1 MMAACRI
8 LVYLLLFVSGAARA
22 HHATSAN
29 FTDEIVSVDG
39 VIEKVRYQNPHTSLL
54 LSQASDDG
62 TTTYWLLETV
72 GSTTLS
78 RHGVPRDR
86 LIEGAQIHATGQNGR
101 RANTM
106 YLHEVVYEDGRRINF
121 YSVARPSS
129 EAEIR
134 AELERM
140 ADDFIHYREMQ
151 GFLHEM
157 SLADAYRWQDEM
169 VRIMAPTLGGVVGY
183 KTGGHDPGPGFA
195 TFPPDGIRAYL
206 LEGMLRP
213 SGTAVRLEQFR
224 RGFLEADF
232 AFRVG
237 DRSINDAE
245 TDLEILAGLD
255 AIVPFAEIPDPY
267 YDPDTRTVNGTIVAN
282 MSSRLSFTGEPVP
295 IEATPQWLARIN
307 NMTFAVYDENDV
319 EIQSGRMQGWYEPI
333 VVVRWLR
340 DQLRES
346 GKQLEPGQLLSLG
359 NIGII
364 RQLHE
369 ESPRGAAY
377 TSNQFRLEYH
387 GLGEKPAV
395 VIINI
400 DRGQTRGQTP

>member
-1 MMAACRI
+1 MAACRI
-8 LVYLLLFVSGAARA
+8 LLCMLLFVSAATRA

-39 VIEKVRYQNPHTSLL
+39 VIEKIRYQNPHTSLL
-54 LSQASDDG
+54 LSQAGDDG
-62 TTTYWLLETV
+62 KKTYWLLETV

-101 RANTM
+101 RENTM
-106 YLHEVVYEDGRRINF
+106 YLHEVVYEDGRRIDF

-134 AELERM
+134 AELAQM
-140 ADDFIHYREMQ
+140 ADDFIHYREMK

-157 SLADAYRWQDEM
+157 NLEDAYGWQDEM
-169 VRIMAPTLGGVVGY
+169 VRIMAPTMGGVVGY

-224 RGFLEADF
+224 KGFLEADF

-237 DRSINDAE
+237 DRAINDAE

-282 MSSRLSFTGEPVP
+282 MASRMSFTGDPVP
-295 IEATPQWLARIN
+295 IGATPEWLERIN
-307 NMTFAVYDENDV
+307 NMTFAVYDEHGV

-333 VVVRWLR
+333 RVVRWLR
-340 DQLRES
+340 DQLRQS
-346 GKQLEPGQLLSLG
+346 GKELEPGQLLSLG

-364 RQLHE
+364 RQLHQG
-369 ESPRGAAY
+369 SPRGPAY
-377 TSNQFRLEYH
+377 ESNRFRLEYH
-387 GLGEKPAV
+387 GLSDEPAV
-395 VIINI
+395 VIIDI
-400 DRGQTRGQTP
+400 DRSK